1 MLVLTRKANQQIQI
15 GENVVITILQV
26 KGNSVRV
33 GIEAPRDVRVIR
45 GELRGLEPK
54 YVEVELN
61 GPAPESVVT
70 NEMAAAGGVVR
81 MDRSTSPARGDLRQ
95 APGSNE
101 ERRDLRHVSVL
112 PGMAASAVVD
122 FTPMRPSQRLGNS
135 PLRGMIAA
143 RR

>member
-45 GELRGLEPK
+45 GELRGLEAK

-61 GPAPESVVT
+61 CPAPESVVT
-70 NEMAAAGGVVR
+70 NEMAAVGGLVR
-81 MDRSTSPARGDLRQ
+81 MDRSASPARGELRQ
-95 APGSNE
+95 APSSNE

-122 FTPMRPSQRLGNS
+122 FTPMRPLQRLGNS

>member
-61 GPAPESVVT
+61 CPAPESVVT
-70 NEMAAAGGVVR
+70 NEMAAAGGLVR

-95 APGSNE
+95 TPGSNE

-122 FTPMRPSQRLGNS
+122 FTPMRPLQRLGNS